1 MFWVSNYLLLS
12 IKPRSNR
19 LLWIFIDPQASWL
32 CRKREKMSEIPREIL
47 SVGDL
52 NRAIASSLEERFD
65 TVWVSGEISN
75 FKAYDSGH
83 WYFSLKDEEGQIRCV
98 MFRGRNGQ
106 VGFMPQSGD
115 LVEVAANLGFYVPRG
130 DIQLTVQSMR
140 RAGMGGL
147 YEAFLKLKAKL
158 AKEGLFDAERKREI
172 PTHPRAIGIITSPQA
187 AALKDVLSTLDR
199 RAPHIPIVIYPTLVQ
214 GPDAPAGIISALKAA
229 EKENAV
235 DVILLVR
242 GGGSIEDLWAFN
254 DEKLAYAIAASPIPI
269 VSGVGHE
276 TDVTIAD
283 FVADLRAP
291 TPTGAAELAAPRRDQ
306 MLQEL
311 DAIMQA
317 LLQRVS
323 QRVEREAQTL
333 DQLALRLSH
342 ALPNPDRMREQ
353 ISNWQKQLNQAWLV
367 RVENWKRNQTHYQSQ
382 LEMLNPQR
390 TLERGYAVI
399 LSGKGKSREEQVM
412 QAVRNP
418 NELNTEGVFEV
429 RLAEGR
435 ADVQFEKV
443 DSQQS
448 S

>member
-1 MFWVSNYLLLS
+1 
-12 IKPRSNR
+12 
-19 LLWIFIDPQASWL
+19 
-32 CRKREKMSEIPREIL
+32 MSEISREVL

-52 NRAIASSLEERFD
+52 NRAIASSLEAQFD
-65 TVWVSGEISN
+65 TVLVSGEISN
-75 FKAYDSGH
+75 FKAYESGH

-115 LVEVAANLGFYVPRG
+115 LVEVSASLGMYVPRG
-130 DIQLTVQSMR
+130 DVQLTIQSLR
-140 RAGMGGL
+140 KAGMGGL

-158 AKEGLFDAERKREI
+158 AKAGLFDQERKREI
-172 PTHPRAIGIITSPQA
+172 PSHPRAIGIITSPQA
-187 AALKDVLSTLDR
+187 AALKDVLSTLQR
-199 RAPHIPIVIYPTLVQ
+199 RSPHIPIVIYPTLVQ
-214 GPDAPAGIISALKAA
+214 GPDAPAGIIAALH
-229 EKENAV
+229 NANQEAVV

-254 DEKLAYAIAASPIPI
+254 DEQLAYAIADSAIPI

-291 TPTGAAELAAPRRDQ
+291 TPTGAAELSAPRKDQ
-306 MLQEL
+306 LLQEL
-311 DAIMQA
+311 AAIEQA
-317 LLQRVS
+317 LYQRLM

-353 ISNWQKQLNQAWLV
+353 ITSWQTRLQQAWSV
-367 RVENWKRNQTHYQSQ
+367 QVDNFKRNQNHYQLQ

-399 LSGKGKSREEQVM
+399 LNEQR
-412 QAVRNP
+412 QAIRKP
-418 NELNTEGVFEV
+418 KDLNAQQPFEV
-429 RLAEGR
+429 RLAEGV
-435 ADVQFEKV
+435 AQVQFEQVKT
-443 DSQQS
+443 D
-448 S
+448 

>member
-1 MFWVSNYLLLS
+1 
-12 IKPRSNR
+12 
-19 LLWIFIDPQASWL
+19 
-32 CRKREKMSEIPREIL
+32 MSEIQREIIT
-47 SVGDL
+47 VGDL
-52 NRAIASSLEERFD
+52 NRAIAASLEDCFD

-115 LVEVAANLGFYVPRG
+115 LVEISASLGMYVPRG
-130 DIQLTVQSMR
+130 DIQLTIQTLR

-158 AKEGLFDAERKREI
+158 AKEGLFDEERKREI
-172 PTHPRAIGIITSPQA
+172 PTHPRSIGIITSSQA
-187 AALKDVLSTLDR
+187 AALKDVLSTLAR

-214 GPDAPAGIISALKAA
+214 GPDAPAGIIAALKAA
-229 EKENAV
+229 NQENAENAV

-254 DEKLAYAIAASPIPI
+254 DEQLAYAIASSNIPV

-276 TDVTIAD
+276 TDFTIAD
-283 FVADLRAP
+283 FVSDLRAP
-291 TPTGAAELAAPRRDQ
+291 TPTSAAELAAPRKDQ
-306 MLQEL
+306 LLQEL
-311 DAIMQA
+311 EGIKQA
-317 LLQRVS
+317 LLQRVN

-353 ISNWQKQLNQAWLV
+353 INSWQQRLNQAWSV
-367 RVENWKRNQTHYQSQ
+367 RMENWKRNQSHYQSQ
-382 LEMLNPQR
+382 LEMLNPKR

-399 LSGKGKSREEQVM
+399 LSKEHEKLH
-412 QAVRNP
+412 AVRKP
-418 NELNTEGVFEV
+418 SELNTEQGYQVQ
-429 RLAEGR
+429 LAEGQ
-435 ADVQFEKV
+435 AEVQFSTVTSK
-443 DSQQS
+443 
-448 S
+448 

>member
-1 MFWVSNYLLLS
+1 
-12 IKPRSNR
+12 
-19 LLWIFIDPQASWL
+19 
-32 CRKREKMSEIPREIL
+32 MSEISREIL

-52 NRAIASSLEERFD
+52 NRASAASLEDRFD

-115 LVEVAANLGFYVPRG
+115 LVEVSANLGLYVPRG
-130 DIQLTVQSMR
+130 DIQLTIQTLR

-158 AKEGLFDAERKREI
+158 AKEGLFDEERKREI
-172 PTHPRAIGIITSPQA
+172 PTHPRSIGIITSPQA
-187 AALKDVLSTLDR
+187 AALKDVLSTLAR

-214 GPDAPAGIISALKAA
+214 GPDAPTGIIAALKAA
-229 EKENAV
+229 QTEKAV

-254 DEKLAYAIAASPIPI
+254 DEKLAYAIAESSIPI

-276 TDVTIAD
+276 TDFTIAD

-291 TPTGAAELAAPRRDQ
+291 TPTGAAELASPRKDQ

-317 LLQRVS
+317 LLQRIS

-333 DQLALRLSH
+333 DQLALRLNH

-353 ISNWQKQLNQAWLV
+353 IQSWQQRLNQTWLV
-367 RVENWKRNQTHYQSQ
+367 RMENWKRNQTHYQSQ

-390 TLERGYAVI
+390 TLERGYAVV
-399 LSGKGKSREEQVM
+399 LNVHQGFAAARKPG
-412 QAVRNP
+412 
-418 NELNTEGVFEV
+418 ELVTNTEYEI
-429 RLAEGR
+429 RLAQGSVSVEF
-435 ADVQFEKV
+435 AKV
-443 DSQQS
+443 DHKTSTKHQ
-448 S
+448 

>member
-1 MFWVSNYLLLS
+1 
-12 IKPRSNR
+12 
-19 LLWIFIDPQASWL
+19 
-32 CRKREKMSEIPREIL
+32 MSEISREVL

-115 LVEVAANLGFYVPRG
+115 LVELAANLGFYVPRG

-158 AKEGLFDAERKREI
+158 AKEGLFDLENKRLI
-172 PTHPRAIGIITSPQA
+172 PTHPRSIGIITSPQA
-187 AALKDVLSTLDR
+187 AALKDVLSTLAR
-199 RAPHIPIVIYPTLVQ
+199 RAPHIPVVIYPTLVQ
-214 GPDAPAGIISALKAA
+214 GPDAPAGIISALRAA

-254 DEKLAYAIAASPIPI
+254 DEQLAYAIAQSPIPI

-291 TPTGAAELAAPRRDQ
+291 TPTGAAELAVPRRDQ

-353 ISNWQKQLNQAWLV
+353 ISGWQKRLNQAWLV
-367 RVENWKRNQTHYQSQ
+367 RVENWKRDQGHFQSQ

-399 LSGKGKSREEQVM
+399 LNSKGKSKEEQEM
-412 QAVRNP
+412 HAVRNP
-418 NELNTEGVFEV
+418 NELNTENTFQV
-429 RLAEGR
+429 RLAEGQVEVEF
-435 ADVQFEKV
+435 AKLG
-443 DSQQS
+443 SLK
-448 S
+448 

>member
-1 MFWVSNYLLLS
+1 
-12 IKPRSNR
+12 
-19 LLWIFIDPQASWL
+19 
-32 CRKREKMSEIPREIL
+32 MSEISREIL

-52 NRAIASSLEERFD
+52 NRAIAASLEDRFD

-115 LVEVAANLGFYVPRG
+115 LVEVSANLGMYVPRG
-130 DIQLTVQSMR
+130 DIQLTIQTLR

-158 AKEGLFDAERKREI
+158 AKEGLFDEERKREI
-172 PTHPRAIGIITSPQA
+172 PTHPRSIGIITSPQA
-187 AALKDVLSTLDR
+187 AALKDVLSTLAR

-214 GPDAPAGIISALKAA
+214 GPDAPAGIISALQAA
-229 EKENAV
+229 QQENVV

-254 DEKLAYAIAASPIPI
+254 DEQLAYAIAESSIPV

-276 TDVTIAD
+276 TDFTIAD

-317 LLQRVS
+317 LLQRIN

-353 ISNWQKQLNQAWLV
+353 INGWQQRLNQAWSV
-367 RVENWKRNQTHYQSQ
+367 RMDNWKRSQVHYQSQ

-399 LSGKGKSREEQVM
+399 LKKNKEEFL
-412 QAVRNP
+412 AVRSP
-418 NELNTEGVFEV
+418 AELNTSSSYQV
-429 RLAEGR
+429 RLAEGQ
-435 ADVQFEKV
+435 ADVQFADMQITLEKP
-443 DSQQS
+443 
-448 S
+448 

>member
-1 MFWVSNYLLLS
+1 
-12 IKPRSNR
+12 
-19 LLWIFIDPQASWL
+19 
-32 CRKREKMSEIPREIL
+32 MSEISREIL

-158 AKEGLFDAERKREI
+158 AKEGLFDLENKKPI
-172 PTHPRAIGIITSPQA
+172 PTHPRSIGIITSPQA
-187 AALKDVLSTLDR
+187 AALKDVLSTLAR

-254 DEKLAYAIAASPIPI
+254 DEQLAYAIAQSPIPI

-353 ISNWQKQLNQAWLV
+353 ISGWQKRLNQAWLV
-367 RVENWKRNQTHYQSQ
+367 RLENWKRDQSHFQSQ

-399 LSGKGKSREEQVM
+399 LSKEERAM
-412 QAVRNP
+412 HAVRSP
-418 NELNTEGVFEV
+418 SELNTESVFEV
-429 RLAEGR
+429 RLAEGSAEMQLANLKLGDIKGR
-435 ADVQFEKV
+435 
-443 DSQQS
+443 S
-448 S
+448 

>member
-1 MFWVSNYLLLS
+1 
-12 IKPRSNR
+12 
-19 LLWIFIDPQASWL
+19 
-32 CRKREKMSEIPREIL
+32 MSEISREIL

-52 NRAIASSLEERFD
+52 NRAIAASLEDRFD

-115 LVEVAANLGFYVPRG
+115 LVEVSANLGMYVPRG
-130 DIQLTVQSMR
+130 DIQLTIQTLR

-158 AKEGLFDAERKREI
+158 AKEGLFDDERKREI
-172 PTHPRAIGIITSPQA
+172 PTHPRSIGIITSPQA
-187 AALKDVLSTLDR
+187 AALKDVLSTLAR

-214 GPDAPAGIISALKAA
+214 GPDAPSGIIAALKAA
-229 EKENAV
+229 EQENAV

-254 DEKLAYAIAASPIPI
+254 DEQLAYAIAQSPIPV

-276 TDVTIAD
+276 TDFTIAD

-317 LLQRVS
+317 LTQRIT
-323 QRVEREAQTL
+323 QRIEREAQTL

-353 ISNWQKQLNQAWLV
+353 IQGWQQRLNQAWAV
-367 RVENWKRNQTHYQSQ
+367 RMENWKRNQTHYQSQ

-390 TLERGYAVI
+390 TLDRGYAVI
-399 LSGKGKSREEQVM
+399 LSKENDQLH
-412 QAVRNP
+412 AVRDS
-418 NELNTEGVFEV
+418 NELKLQADYEIHLANGVS
-429 RLAEGR
+429 
-435 ADVQFEKV
+435 DVQLTKV
-443 DSQQS
+443 S
-448 S
+448 SKT

>member
-1 MFWVSNYLLLS
+1 
-12 IKPRSNR
+12 
-19 LLWIFIDPQASWL
+19 
-32 CRKREKMSEIPREIL
+32 MSETSREIL
-47 SVGDL
+47 SVGEL
-52 NRAIASSLEERFD
+52 NRAIAASLEDRFD
-65 TVWVSGEISN
+65 TLWVSGEISN

-98 MFRGRNGQ
+98 MFRGRNSQ

-115 LVEVAANLGFYVPRG
+115 LVEVSANLGIYVPRG
-130 DIQLTVQSMR
+130 DIQLTIQTLR

-158 AKEGLFDAERKREI
+158 AKEGLFDEERKREI
-172 PTHPRAIGIITSPQA
+172 PSYPRSIGIITSPQA
-187 AALKDVLSTLDR
+187 AALKDVLSTLAR

-214 GPDAPAGIISALKAA
+214 GSDAPSGIIAALKTA

-254 DEKLAYAIAASPIPI
+254 DEQLAYAIASSPIPV

-276 TDVTIAD
+276 TDFTIAD

-317 LLQRVS
+317 LRQRIN
-323 QRVEREAQTL
+323 QRIERESQTL
-333 DQLALRLSH
+333 DQLAMRLTH

-353 ISNWQKQLNQAWLV
+353 IASWQQRLHQAWSV
-367 RVENWKRNQTHYQSQ
+367 RMENWKRNQTHYQSQ

-390 TLERGYAVI
+390 TLERGYSVI
-399 LSGKGKSREEQVM
+399 LSREENQLR
-412 QAVRNP
+412 AVRGP
-418 NELNTEGVFEV
+418 KELSTQKVFQIQMAEGEAEI
-429 RLAEGR
+429 RLA
-435 ADVQFEKV
+435 DVNITP
-443 DSQQS
+443 
-448 S
+448 

>member
-1 MFWVSNYLLLS
+1 
-12 IKPRSNR
+12 
-19 LLWIFIDPQASWL
+19 
-32 CRKREKMSEIPREIL
+32 MSEISREIL

-52 NRAIASSLEERFD
+52 NRAIAASLEARFD

-115 LVEVAANLGFYVPRG
+115 LVEVSASLGMYVPRG
-130 DIQLTVQSMR
+130 DIQLTIQTLR

-158 AKEGLFDAERKREI
+158 AKEGLFDEERKREI
-172 PTHPRAIGIITSPQA
+172 PFHPRSIGIITSPQA
-187 AALKDVLSTLDR
+187 AALKDVLSTLAR

-214 GPDAPAGIISALKAA
+214 GPDAPSGIIAALKAA

-254 DEKLAYAIAASPIPI
+254 DEQLAYAIAQSPIPV

-276 TDVTIAD
+276 TDFTIAD
-283 FVADLRAP
+283 FVADLRAS
-291 TPTGAAELAAPRRDQ
+291 TPTGAAELAAPRKDQ

-311 DAIMQA
+311 EAIKQA
-317 LLQRVS
+317 LLQRVI

-353 ISNWQKQLNQAWLV
+353 ITSWQQRLNQAWLV
-367 RVENWKRNQTHYQSQ
+367 RMENWKRNQSHYQLQ

-399 LSGKGKSREEQVM
+399 LSKQENELH
-412 QAVRNP
+412 AVRKP
-418 NELNTEGVFEV
+418 NELNTENVFQV
-429 RLAEGR
+429 RLAEGQ
-435 ADVQFEKV
+435 AEVQFSEV
-443 DSQQS
+443 DTK
-448 S
+448 

>member
-1 MFWVSNYLLLS
+1 
-12 IKPRSNR
+12 
-19 LLWIFIDPQASWL
+19 
-32 CRKREKMSEIPREIL
+32 MSEISREIL
-47 SVGDL
+47 TVGDL
-52 NRAIASSLEERFD
+52 NRAIAQSLEDRFD

-98 MFRGRNGQ
+98 MFRGRNSQ

-115 LVEVAANLGFYVPRG
+115 LVEVSASLGMYVPRG
-130 DIQLTVQSMR
+130 DIQLTIQTLR

-158 AKEGLFDAERKREI
+158 AKEGLFDEERKRDI
-172 PTHPRAIGIITSPQA
+172 PTHPRSIGIITSPQA
-187 AALKDVLSTLDR
+187 AALKDVLSTLAR

-214 GPDAPAGIISALKAA
+214 GPDAPAGLITALKAA

-254 DEKLAYAIAASPIPI
+254 DEQLAYAIARSTIPV

-276 TDVTIAD
+276 TDFTIAD

-291 TPTGAAELAAPRRDQ
+291 TPTGAAELAAPRKDQ
-306 MLQEL
+306 LLQEL
-311 DAIMQA
+311 DAIAQA
-317 LLQRVS
+317 LLQRVN

-333 DQLALRLSH
+333 DQLALRLGH

-353 ISNWQKQLNQAWLV
+353 ITSWQQRLNQAWSV
-367 RVENWKRNQTHYQSQ
+367 RMENWKRNQSHYQSQ

-399 LSGKGKSREEQVM
+399 LSKDKEKL
-412 QAVRNP
+412 QAVRKP
-418 NELNTEGVFEV
+418 SELNTEQGYQVQLAEGQAEV
-429 RLAEGR
+429 RLSEVLR
-435 ADVQFEKV
+435 EP
-443 DSQQS
+443 
-448 S
+448 

>member
-1 MFWVSNYLLLS
+1 
-12 IKPRSNR
+12 
-19 LLWIFIDPQASWL
+19 
-32 CRKREKMSEIPREIL
+32 MSEISREIL

-52 NRAIASSLEERFD
+52 NRAIAASLEDRFD

-115 LVEVAANLGFYVPRG
+115 LVEVSASLGMYVPRG
-130 DIQLTVQSMR
+130 DIQLTIQTLR

-158 AKEGLFDAERKREI
+158 AKEGLFDEERKRDI
-172 PTHPRAIGIITSPQA
+172 PTHPRSIGIITSPQA
-187 AALKDVLSTLDR
+187 AALKDVLSTLAR

-214 GPDAPAGIISALKAA
+214 GPDAPAGIIAALKAA
-229 EKENAV
+229 NKENAENAV

-254 DEKLAYAIAASPIPI
+254 DEQLAYAIASSKIPV

-276 TDVTIAD
+276 TDFTIAD
-283 FVADLRAP
+283 FVSDLRAP
-291 TPTGAAELAAPRRDQ
+291 TPTGAAELAAPRKDQ
-306 MLQEL
+306 LLQEL
-311 DAIMQA
+311 DSIKQA
-317 LLQRVS
+317 LLQRIN
-323 QRVEREAQTL
+323 QRIEREAQTL

-353 ISNWQKQLNQAWLV
+353 ITSWQLRLNQAWSV
-367 RVENWKRNQTHYQSQ
+367 RMENWNRNQSHYQLQ

-399 LSGKGKSREEQVM
+399 LSKNKEKL
-412 QAVRNP
+412 QAVRKP
-418 NELNTEGVFEV
+418 SELNTEQDYQVQLAEGQAEV
-429 RLAEGR
+429 RLSEVLR
-435 ADVQFEKV
+435 EP
-443 DSQQS
+443 
-448 S
+448 

>member
-1 MFWVSNYLLLS
+1 
-12 IKPRSNR
+12 
-19 LLWIFIDPQASWL
+19 
-32 CRKREKMSEIPREIL
+32 MSEISREIL

-52 NRAIASSLEERFD
+52 NRAIAASLEDRFD

-115 LVEVAANLGFYVPRG
+115 LVEVSANLGMYVPRG
-130 DIQLTVQSMR
+130 DIQLTIQTLR

-158 AKEGLFDAERKREI
+158 AKEGLFDEERKCEI
-172 PTHPRAIGIITSPQA
+172 PTHPRSIGIITSPQA
-187 AALKDVLSTLDR
+187 AALKDVLSTLAR

-214 GPDAPAGIISALKAA
+214 GSDAPVGMISALKAA
-229 EKENAV
+229 NKENTV

-254 DEKLAYAIAASPIPI
+254 DEQLAYAIADSSIPV

-276 TDVTIAD
+276 TDFTIAD

-311 DAIMQA
+311 DAIMQT
-317 LLQRVS
+317 LLQRIN
-323 QRVEREAQTL
+323 QRIEREAQTL

-342 ALPNPDRMREQ
+342 ALPNPERMREQ
-353 ISNWQKQLNQAWLV
+353 INGWQQRLNQAWSV
-367 RVENWKRNQTHYQSQ
+367 RMENWKRNQSHYQSQ

-399 LSGKGKSREEQVM
+399 LSKSNEELH
-412 QAVRNP
+412 AVRKP
-418 NELNTEGVFEV
+418 SELKIENTYQVQ
-429 RLAEGR
+429 LAEGGAEVR
-435 ADVQFEKV
+435 FIEVTVAPEN
-443 DSQQS
+443 S
-448 S
+448 

>member
-1 MFWVSNYLLLS
+1 
-12 IKPRSNR
+12 
-19 LLWIFIDPQASWL
+19 
-32 CRKREKMSEIPREIL
+32 MSEISREIL

-158 AKEGLFDAERKREI
+158 AKDGLFNAENKRTI
-172 PTHPRAIGIITSPQA
+172 PTHPRSIGIVTSPQA
-187 AALKDVLSTLDR
+187 AALKDVLSTLAR

-254 DEKLAYAIAASPIPI
+254 DEQLAYAIAQSPIPI

-311 DAIMQA
+311 GAIMQA
-317 LLQRVS
+317 LLQRVN

-353 ISNWQKQLNQAWLV
+353 ITGWQKRLNQAWLV
-367 RVENWKRNQTHYQSQ
+367 RVENWKRDQGYFQSQ
-382 LEMLNPQR
+382 LEMLNPKR

-399 LSGKGKSREEQVM
+399 LSKDQQEM
-412 QAVRNP
+412 HAVRNP
-418 NELNTEGVFEV
+418 KELNIKDAFQV
-429 RLAEGR
+429 RLAEGQVE
-435 ADVQFEKV
+435 VQF
-443 DSQQS
+443 S
-448 S
+448 SVIQES

>member
-1 MFWVSNYLLLS
+1 
-12 IKPRSNR
+12 
-19 LLWIFIDPQASWL
+19 
-32 CRKREKMSEIPREIL
+32 MSETSREIL

-52 NRAIASSLEERFD
+52 NRAIAASLEDRFD

-115 LVEVAANLGFYVPRG
+115 LVEVSASLGIYVPRG
-130 DIQLTVQSMR
+130 DIQLTIQTLR

-158 AKEGLFDAERKREI
+158 AKEGLFDEDRKRDI
-172 PTHPRAIGIITSPQA
+172 PTHPRSIGIITSPQA
-187 AALKDVLSTLDR
+187 AALKDVLSTLAR
-199 RAPHIPIVIYPTLVQ
+199 RATHIPIVIYPTLVQ
-214 GPDAPAGIISALKAA
+214 GPDAPAGIIAALNAA
-229 EKENAV
+229 EKEQAV
-235 DVILLVR
+235 EVILLVR

-254 DEKLAYAIAASPIPI
+254 DEQLAYVIANSTIPV

-276 TDVTIAD
+276 TDFTIVD

-291 TPTGAAELAAPRRDQ
+291 TPTGAAEMAAPRRDQ

-311 DAIMQA
+311 DAIMYA
-317 LLQRVS
+317 LLQRIN
-323 QRVEREAQTL
+323 QRIEREAQTL

-353 ISNWQKQLNQAWLV
+353 ITSWQQRLNQAWAV
-367 RVENWKRNQTHYQSQ
+367 RMDNWKRNQVHYQSQ

-399 LSGKGKSREEQVM
+399 LKEENEILE
-412 QAVRNP
+412 AVRNP
-418 NELNTEGVFEV
+418 KELSIHASYQV
-429 RLAEGR
+429 RLAEG
-435 ADVQFEKV
+435 QIEIEISKV
-443 DSQQS
+443 GN
-448 S
+448 

>member
-1 MFWVSNYLLLS
+1 
-12 IKPRSNR
+12 
-19 LLWIFIDPQASWL
+19 
-32 CRKREKMSEIPREIL
+32 MSEISREIL
-47 SVGDL
+47 TVGDL
-52 NRAIASSLEERFD
+52 NRAIAASLEERFD

-83 WYFSLKDEEGQIRCV
+83 WYFSLKDEEGQIKCV

-106 VGFMPQSGD
+106 VDFMPQSGD
-115 LVEVAANLGFYVPRG
+115 LVEVSANLGMYVPRG
-130 DIQLTVQSMR
+130 DIQLTIQTLR

-158 AKEGLFDAERKREI
+158 AKEGLFDADRKKDI
-172 PTHPRAIGIITSPQA
+172 PSHPRSIGIITSPQA
-187 AALKDVLSTLDR
+187 AALKDVLSTLAR

-214 GPDAPAGIISALKAA
+214 GPDAPAGIIAALKAA
-229 EKENAV
+229 EKENVV

-254 DEKLAYAIAASPIPI
+254 DEQLAYAMAQSPIPI

-291 TPTGAAELAAPRRDQ
+291 TPTGAAELAAPRKDQ

-311 DAIMQA
+311 EAIKQSM
-317 LLQRVS
+317 LQRVR

-342 ALPNPDRMREQ
+342 ALPNPERMREQ
-353 ISNWQKQLNQAWLV
+353 ITSWQQRLNQAWAV
-367 RVENWKRNQTHYQSQ
+367 RVEAWKRNQGHFQSQ

-390 TLERGYAVI
+390 TLERGYAVVLNVSEGLEAVRDPGQLTAGPEYEI
-399 LSGKGKSREEQVM
+399 RLAKGKANVKLS
-412 QAVRNP
+412 
-418 NELNTEGVFEV
+418 
-429 RLAEGR
+429 
-435 ADVQFEKV
+435 DVK
-443 DSQQS
+443 
-448 S
+448 

>member
-1 MFWVSNYLLLS
+1 
-12 IKPRSNR
+12 
-19 LLWIFIDPQASWL
+19 
-32 CRKREKMSEIPREIL
+32 MSEISREIL

-52 NRAIASSLEERFD
+52 NRAIAASLEARFD

-75 FKAYDSGH
+75 FKTYDSGH

-115 LVEVAANLGFYVPRG
+115 LVEVSASLGMYVPRG
-130 DIQLTVQSMR
+130 DIQLTIQTLR

-158 AKEGLFDAERKREI
+158 AKEGLFDEERKREI
-172 PTHPRAIGIITSPQA
+172 PFHPRSIGIITSPQA
-187 AALKDVLSTLDR
+187 AALKDVLSTLAR

-214 GPDAPAGIISALKAA
+214 GPDAPSGIIAALKAA

-254 DEKLAYAIAASPIPI
+254 DEQLAYAIAQSPIPV

-276 TDVTIAD
+276 TDFTIAD

-291 TPTGAAELAAPRRDQ
+291 TPTGAAELAAPRKDQ

-311 DAIMQA
+311 EAIKQA
-317 LLQRVS
+317 LLQRVI

-353 ISNWQKQLNQAWLV
+353 ITSWQQRLNQAWLV
-367 RVENWKRNQTHYQSQ
+367 RMENWKRNQSHYQLQ

-399 LSGKGKSREEQVM
+399 LSKQENELH
-412 QAVRNP
+412 AVRKP
-418 NELNTEGVFEV
+418 NELNTENVFQV
-429 RLAEGR
+429 RLAEGQ
-435 ADVQFEKV
+435 AEVQFSEV
-443 DSQQS
+443 DTK
-448 S
+448 

>member
-1 MFWVSNYLLLS
+1 
-12 IKPRSNR
+12 
-19 LLWIFIDPQASWL
+19 
-32 CRKREKMSEIPREIL
+32 MSEISREIL

-65 TVWVSGEISN
+65 AVWVSGEISN

-115 LVEVAANLGFYVPRG
+115 LVEVSANLGMYIPRG
-130 DIQLTVQSMR
+130 DIQLTIQTLR

-158 AKEGLFDAERKREI
+158 AKEGLFDDERKREI
-172 PTHPRAIGIITSPQA
+172 PTHPRSIGIVTSPQA
-187 AALKDVLSTLDR
+187 AALKDVLSTLAR
-199 RAPHIPIVIYPTLVQ
+199 RAPHISIVIYPTLVQ
-214 GPDAPAGIISALKAA
+214 GSDAPAGIISALKAA

-254 DEKLAYAIAASPIPI
+254 DEQLAYAIAQSPIPI

-276 TDVTIAD
+276 TDFTIAD

-291 TPTGAAELAAPRRDQ
+291 TPTSAAELAAPRRDQ

-317 LLQRVS
+317 LLQRIN

-353 ISNWQKQLNQAWLV
+353 IQGWQQRLNQAWSV
-367 RVENWKRNQTHYQSQ
+367 RIQNWKLNQTHYKSQ

-399 LSGKGKSREEQVM
+399 LSKEKNQLH
-412 QAVRNP
+412 AVRDP
-418 NELNTEGVFEV
+418 NELTLQADYEIH
-429 RLAEGR
+429 LANGILE
-435 ADVQFEKV
+435 VQFAKV
-443 DSQQS
+443 S
-448 S
+448 STS

>member
-1 MFWVSNYLLLS
+1 
-12 IKPRSNR
+12 
-19 LLWIFIDPQASWL
+19 
-32 CRKREKMSEIPREIL
+32 MSEISREIL
-47 SVGDL
+47 TVGDL
-52 NRAIASSLEERFD
+52 NRAIAASLEERFD

-83 WYFSLKDEEGQIRCV
+83 WYFSLKDEEGQIKCV

-115 LVEVAANLGFYVPRG
+115 LVEVSANLGMYVPRG
-130 DIQLTVQSMR
+130 DIQLTIQTLR

-158 AKEGLFDAERKREI
+158 AKEGLFDADRKQEI
-172 PTHPRAIGIITSPQA
+172 PSHPRSIGIITSPQA
-187 AALKDVLSTLDR
+187 AALKDVLSTLAR

-214 GPDAPAGIISALKAA
+214 GPDAPAGIIAALKAA
-229 EKENAV
+229 EKENVV
-235 DVILLVR
+235 DVILMVR

-254 DEKLAYAIAASPIPI
+254 DEQLAYAMAQSPIPI

-291 TPTGAAELAAPRRDQ
+291 TPTGAAELAAPRKDQ

-311 DAIMQA
+311 EAIKQA
-317 LLQRVS
+317 MLQRVR

-342 ALPNPDRMREQ
+342 ALPNPERMREQ
-353 ISNWQKQLNQAWLV
+353 ITSWQQRLNQAWSV
-367 RVENWKRNQTHYQSQ
+367 RVEAWKRNQGHFQSQ

-390 TLERGYAVI
+390 TLERGYAVV
-399 LSGKGKSREEQVM
+399 LNVSEGL
-412 QAVRNP
+412 QAVREP
-418 NELNTEGVFEV
+418 GELTTGPEYEI
-429 RLAEGR
+429 RLAKGK
-435 ADVQFEKV
+435 ANVKLSDVKLLKAEQ
-443 DSQQS
+443 
-448 S
+448 

>member
-1 MFWVSNYLLLS
+1 
-12 IKPRSNR
+12 
-19 LLWIFIDPQASWL
+19 
-32 CRKREKMSEIPREIL
+32 MSEISREIL

-52 NRAIASSLEERFD
+52 NRAIAGSLEERFE
-65 TVWVSGEISN
+65 TVWVSGEVSN

-115 LVEVAANLGFYVPRG
+115 LVELAANVGFYVPRG

-147 YEAFLKLKAKL
+147 YEAFLKLKARL
-158 AKEGLFDAERKREI
+158 AKEGLFDVESKRPI
-172 PTHPRAIGIITSPQA
+172 PSHPKAIGIITSPQA
-187 AALKDVLSTLDR
+187 AALKDVLSTLAR

-214 GPDAPAGIISALKAA
+214 GPDAPAGIISALKNA
-229 EKENAV
+229 EQENAV

-306 MLQEL
+306 LLQEL
-311 DAIMQA
+311 DAILQA
-317 LLQRVS
+317 LMQRVS

-353 ISNWQKQLNQAWLV
+353 ITGWQQRLNQAWLV
-367 RVENWKRNQTHYQSQ
+367 RLDSWKRDQSNYQSQ

-399 LSGKGKSREEQVM
+399 LSKSEKTM
-412 QAVRNP
+412 HAVRNSQ
-418 NELNTEGVFEV
+418 ELNTQDEFEV
-429 RLAEGR
+429 RLAEGP
-435 ADVQFEKV
+435 AEVQFAKIR
-443 DSQQS
+443 QQN
-448 S
+448 

>member
-1 MFWVSNYLLLS
+1 
-12 IKPRSNR
+12 
-19 LLWIFIDPQASWL
+19 
-32 CRKREKMSEIPREIL
+32 MSEISREIL

-52 NRAIASSLEERFD
+52 NRAIAASLEDRFD
-65 TVWVSGEISN
+65 TIWVSGEISN

-98 MFRGRNGQ
+98 MFRGRNSQ

-115 LVEVAANLGFYVPRG
+115 LVEVSASLGMYIPRG
-130 DIQLTVQSMR
+130 DIQLTIQTLR

-158 AKEGLFDAERKREI
+158 AKEGLFDEERKRDI
-172 PTHPRAIGIITSPQA
+172 PTHPRSIGIITSPQA
-187 AALKDVLSTLDR
+187 AALKDVLSTLAR

-214 GPDAPAGIISALKAA
+214 GPDAPAGIIAALKAA
-229 EKENAV
+229 NKENAENAENAV

-254 DEKLAYAIAASPIPI
+254 DEQLAYAIAASPIPV

-276 TDVTIAD
+276 TDFTIAD

-291 TPTGAAELAAPRRDQ
+291 TPTGAAELAAPRKDQ
-306 MLQEL
+306 LLQEL
-311 DAIMQA
+311 DAIQQA
-317 LLQRVS
+317 LLQRIN
-323 QRVEREAQTL
+323 QRLEREAQTL

-353 ISNWQKQLNQAWLV
+353 ITSWQLRLNQAWSV
-367 RVENWKRNQTHYQSQ
+367 RIENWKRNQSHYQSQ

-399 LSGKGKSREEQVM
+399 LSKDNEKL
-412 QAVRNP
+412 QAVRKP
-418 NELNTEGVFEV
+418 IELNIEQGYQVQ
-429 RLAEGR
+429 LAEGQ
-435 ADVQFEKV
+435 AEVKFSEVKQ
-443 DSQQS
+443 
-448 S
+448 

>member
-1 MFWVSNYLLLS
+1 
-12 IKPRSNR
+12 
-19 LLWIFIDPQASWL
+19 
-32 CRKREKMSEIPREIL
+32 MSEISREIL

-52 NRAIASSLEERFD
+52 NRAIAQSLEDRFD

-115 LVEVAANLGFYVPRG
+115 LVEVSASLGMYVPRG
-130 DIQLTVQSMR
+130 DIQLTIQTLR

-147 YEAFLKLKAKL
+147 YEAFLKLKVKL
-158 AKEGLFDAERKREI
+158 AKEGLFDEDRKREI

-187 AALKDVLSTLDR
+187 AALKDVLSTLAR

-214 GPDAPAGIISALKAA
+214 GADAPAGMIAVLKAA
-229 EKENAV
+229 EKEQAV

-254 DEKLAYAIAASPIPI
+254 DEKLAYAIAGSSIPL

-276 TDVTIAD
+276 TDFTIAD

-317 LLQRVS
+317 LLQRIN

-353 ISNWQKQLNQAWLV
+353 MTSWQQRLNQAWAV
-367 RVENWKRNQTHYQSQ
+367 RMENWKRNQMHYRFQ

-390 TLERGYAVI
+390 TLERGYAVV
-399 LSGKGKSREEQVM
+399 LNV
-412 QAVRNP
+412 
-418 NELNTEGVFEV
+418 NEDLHVARKPGDLHTATEYEI
-429 RLAEGR
+429 RLAEG
-435 ADVQFEKV
+435 AAAVQFEKV
-443 DSQQS
+443 S
-448 S
+448 SLKD

>member
-1 MFWVSNYLLLS
+1 
-12 IKPRSNR
+12 
-19 LLWIFIDPQASWL
+19 
-32 CRKREKMSEIPREIL
+32 MSEISREIL

-52 NRAIASSLEERFD
+52 NRAIAASLEDRFD

-115 LVEVAANLGFYVPRG
+115 LVEVSANLGMYVPRG
-130 DIQLTVQSMR
+130 DIQLTIQTLR

-158 AKEGLFDAERKREI
+158 AKEGLFDEERKREI
-172 PTHPRAIGIITSPQA
+172 PTHPRSIGIITSPQA
-187 AALKDVLSTLDR
+187 AALKDVLSTLAR

-214 GPDAPAGIISALKAA
+214 GPDAPGGIISALKAA
-229 EKENAV
+229 NQENAV

-254 DEKLAYAIAASPIPI
+254 DEQLAYAIVQSNIPV

-276 TDVTIAD
+276 TDFTIAD
-283 FVADLRAP
+283 FVSDLRAP
-291 TPTGAAELAAPRRDQ
+291 TPTGAAELAAPRKDQ
-306 MLQEL
+306 LLQEL
-311 DAIMQA
+311 GAIKQA

-342 ALPNPDRMREQ
+342 ALPNPERMREQ
-353 ISNWQKQLNQAWLV
+353 MTSWQQRLNQAWSV
-367 RVENWKRNQTHYQSQ
+367 RMENWKRNQTHYQLQ

-399 LSGKGKSREEQVM
+399 LSKDETQLH
-412 QAVRNP
+412 AVRKP
-418 NELNTEGVFEV
+418 DELNTENVFQV
-429 RLAEGR
+429 RLAEGE
-435 ADVQFEKV
+435 AEVKFSEVKQ
-443 DSQQS
+443 
-448 S
+448 

>member
-1 MFWVSNYLLLS
+1 
-12 IKPRSNR
+12 
-19 LLWIFIDPQASWL
+19 
-32 CRKREKMSEIPREIL
+32 MSEISREIL

-52 NRAIASSLEERFD
+52 NRAIAASLEDRFD

-115 LVEVAANLGFYVPRG
+115 LVEVSANVAMYVPRG
-130 DIQLTVQSMR
+130 DIQLTIQTLR

-158 AKEGLFDAERKREI
+158 AKEGLFDEDRKREI
-172 PTHPRAIGIITSPQA
+172 PTHPRSIGIITSPQA
-187 AALKDVLSTLDR
+187 AALKDVLSTLAR

-214 GPDAPAGIISALKAA
+214 GPEAPAGIIAALKVANA
-229 EKENAV
+229 EQAV

-254 DEKLAYAIAASPIPI
+254 DEQLAYAISQSEIPV

-276 TDVTIAD
+276 TDFTIAD

-306 MLQEL
+306 MLSEL
-311 DAIMQA
+311 DAIMDA
-317 LLQRVS
+317 LLQRIN

-353 ISNWQKQLNQAWLV
+353 ISGWQQRLNQAWSV
-367 RVENWKRNQTHYQSQ
+367 RMENWKRNQAHYQSQ

-399 LSGKGKSREEQVM
+399 LKTDNHAM
-412 QAVRNP
+412 HAVRTP
-418 NELNTEGVFEV
+418 HELIANDSYQV
-429 RLAEGR
+429 RLADGQ
-435 ADVQFEKV
+435 ADILLSDVKIMK
-443 DSQQS
+443 
-448 S
+448 

>member
-1 MFWVSNYLLLS
+1 MT
-12 IKPRSNR
+12 
-19 LLWIFIDPQASWL
+19 
-32 CRKREKMSEIPREIL
+32 EISREIL

-158 AKEGLFDAERKREI
+158 NKEGLFDAERKREI
-172 PTHPRAIGIITSPQA
+172 PSHPRSIGIITSLQA
-187 AALKDVLSTLDR
+187 AALKDVLSTLAR
-199 RAPHIPIVIYPTLVQ
+199 RAPHIPIVVYPTLVQ
-214 GPDAPAGIISALKAA
+214 GADAPAGIIAALKAA
-229 EKENAV
+229 EIENAV

-254 DEKLAYAIAASPIPI
+254 DEQLAYAIAQSPTPI
-269 VSGVGHE
+269 VCGVGHE

-311 DAIMQA
+311 DTIKQV
-317 LLQRVS
+317 LLQRVN
-323 QRVEREAQTL
+323 QRVERDAQTL

-342 ALPNPDRMREQ
+342 ALPNPERMREQ
-353 ISNWQKQLNQAWLV
+353 IQGWQKRLNQAWLV
-367 RVENWKRNQTHYQSQ
+367 RVENWKRDQGHFQSQ

-399 LSGKGKSREEQVM
+399 LGNSKTSKEDQAMR
-412 QAVRNP
+412 AVRNP
-418 NELNTEGVFEV
+418 QELNTDSVFEV
-429 RLAEGR
+429 RLAEGQVEVEFSR
-435 ADVQFEKV
+435 V
-443 DSQQS
+443 SQAS
-448 S
+448 K

>member
-1 MFWVSNYLLLS
+1 
-12 IKPRSNR
+12 
-19 LLWIFIDPQASWL
+19 
-32 CRKREKMSEIPREIL
+32 MSEISREVL

-52 NRAIASSLEERFD
+52 NRAIASSLEAQFD
-65 TVWVSGEISN
+65 TVLVSGEISN

-83 WYFSLKDEEGQIRCV
+83 WYFSLKDDEGQIRCV
-98 MFRGRNGQ
+98 MFRGRNSQ

-115 LVEVAANLGFYVPRG
+115 LVEVSASLGMYVQRG
-130 DIQLTVQSMR
+130 DVQLTIQGLR
-140 RAGMGGL
+140 KAGMGGL

-158 AKEGLFDAERKREI
+158 TKEGLFDPERKREI
-172 PTHPRAIGIITSPQA
+172 PSHPRAIGIITSPQA
-187 AALKDVLSTLDR
+187 AALKDVLSTLQR
-199 RAPHIPIVIYPTLVQ
+199 RSPHIPIVIYPTLVQ
-214 GPDAPAGIISALKAA
+214 GPDAPAGIISAIQNANQEA
-229 EKENAV
+229 AV

-254 DEKLAYAIAASPIPI
+254 DEQLAYAIAGSVIPI

-291 TPTGAAELAAPRRDQ
+291 TPTGAAELSAPRKDQ
-306 MLQEL
+306 LLQEL
-311 DAIMQA
+311 ATIEQA
-317 LLQRVS
+317 LYQRLM

-353 ISNWQKQLNQAWLV
+353 ITSWQTRLQQAWSV
-367 RVENWKRNQTHYQSQ
+367 QIDNFKRNQNHYQLQ

-399 LSGKGKSREEQVM
+399 LNPAM
-412 QAVRNP
+412 QAIRKP
-418 NELNTEGVFEV
+418 QDLNTQNQFEV
-429 RLAEGR
+429 RLADGS
-435 ADVQFEKV
+435 
-443 DSQQS
+443 SQVRFKDLNPL
-448 S
+448 

>member
-1 MFWVSNYLLLS
+1 
-12 IKPRSNR
+12 
-19 LLWIFIDPQASWL
+19 
-32 CRKREKMSEIPREIL
+32 MSEIPREIL

-130 DIQLTVQSMR
+130 DIQLTVHSMR
-140 RAGMGGL
+140 RAGVGGL

-158 AKEGLFDAERKREI
+158 AKEGLFDQERKREI
-172 PTHPRAIGIITSPQA
+172 PTHPRVIGIVTSLQA
-187 AALKDVLSTLDR
+187 AALKDVLSTLSR
-199 RAPHIPIVIYPTLVQ
+199 RAPHIPIVIYSTLVQ
-214 GPDAPAGIISALKAA
+214 GPDAPAGIIAALQAA
-229 EKENAV
+229 AKELEKGKSEV

-254 DEKLAYAIAASPIPI
+254 DEKLAYAIAQSPIPV

-283 FVADLRAP
+283 FAADLRAP
-291 TPTGAAELAAPRRDQ
+291 TPTGAAELAAPKRDQ

-311 DAIMQA
+311 DAIAQA
-317 LLQRVS
+317 LRQRLS

-353 ISNWQKQLNQAWLV
+353 IGNWQQRLNQSWMV
-367 RVENWKRNQTHYQSQ
+367 RVENWKRNQGHLQSQ

-399 LSGKGKSREEQVM
+399 LSQAEEKLK
-412 QAVRNP
+412 AVRNP
-418 NELNTEGVFEV
+418 EELKANASYQV
-429 RLAEGR
+429 RLAEGE
-435 ADVQFEKV
+435 AQIELSAVKP
-443 DSQQS
+443 S
-448 S
+448 